1 MADNGHYITMPARFG
16 PQNAKAVL
24 GIMVRDALDETGK
37 NLLRL
42 ILGVVFHG
50 RCGGITSCT
59 HAILVKPE
67 TGRQHRHSLQCCRT
81 SQVHHIA
88 IMCGRVIQSG
98 GPVRYAIVDG
108 MNVRDSRVHNYPPR
122 WNAAQSQDLL
132 VIRRNHQTGEV
143 SLEPLRWGLIPYW
156 CQDPKGGRKPINA
169 KCETVRNLPTFR
181 DAYRRRRCIVPVD
194 GFFEWKAIKGQKAKQ
209 PYAIAMKDGSPFGL
223 GGLWEN
229 WKEPASGEWIRT
241 FAVITTDANELV
253 AEIHDRMPLILAP
266 GDYARWLSD
275 EPDPREVMRPFP
287 ADSMRM
293 WPISTRVNKPDNDDP
308 SIVEPI
314 ELTTSAA

>member
-1 MADNGHYITMPARFG
+1 
-16 PQNAKAVL
+16 
-24 GIMVRDALDETGK
+24 
-37 NLLRL
+37 
-42 ILGVVFHG
+42 
-50 RCGGITSCT
+50 
-59 HAILVKPE
+59 
-67 TGRQHRHSLQCCRT
+67 
-81 SQVHHIA
+81 
-88 IMCGRVIQSG
+88 MCGRVIQSS

-108 MNVRDSRVHNYPPR
+108 MNVRDSRLHNYPPR
-122 WNAAQSQDLL
+122 WNAAPSQDLL

-156 CQDPKGGRKPINA
+156 CQDPKGGRRPINA

-275 EPDPREVMRPFP
+275 EPDPHELMRPFP
-287 ADSMRM
+287 AEHYADVADLDPGQQAGKRRSLDRRAN
-293 WPISTRVNKPDNDDP
+293 RVDHLCCVGRAKLTALEIDLVRD
-308 SIVEPI
+308 
-314 ELTTSAA
+314 ELAYDGLLIKFT